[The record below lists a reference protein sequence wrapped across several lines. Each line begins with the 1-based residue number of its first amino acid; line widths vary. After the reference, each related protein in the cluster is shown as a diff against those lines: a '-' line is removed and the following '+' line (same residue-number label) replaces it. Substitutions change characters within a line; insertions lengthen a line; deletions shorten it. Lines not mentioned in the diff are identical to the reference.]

1 MDFSKK
7 VLNRFC
13 KDFKLPITIFTEP
26 IFSYQKELYSDY
38 YDLPKKF
45 TLLENEISKCGSQE
59 KFLDNI
65 FKIRDDI
72 ITQTKALPEYQEY
85 LDMDMNKFAVQ
96 SSVSNKDIFKESNVG
111 KIFLSIDLVKANYQ
125 AMRYV
130 NPKLVF
136 DTSSYEDYISKFT
149 DSEYFKESKYLRE
162 VIFGNMNPRRQVTI
176 EKYMVK
182 RIFNFLLLYQDF
194 MKDKKIV
201 SFSNDELVF
210 EITSDEEKILLQDD
224 FLYECCRIINKRN
237 FGIDIR
243 IEIFKLLQVGDKPYY
258 VKEFILGDKEYEFKC
273 VPKEYLPQVFKK
285 YNNIELDDKDL
296 YFVHNGELCKFVNPL
311 FKGGTDEV

>member
-96 SSVSNKDIFKESNVG
+96 SSVPNKDIFKESNVG

-136 DTSSYEDYISKFT
+136 DTNRYWDYISKFT

-176 EKYMVK
+176 EKFITKQILDSLSTSLMHELNTK
-182 RIFNFLLLYQDF
+182 LI
-194 MKDKKIV
+194 
-201 SFSNDELVF
+201 SFSNDELVYEVVNSWNGF
-210 EITSDEEKILLQDD
+210 VDEFWLLYLGE
-224 FLYECCRIINKRN
+224 FMKKCE
-237 FGIDIR
+237 FDIR
-243 IEIFKLLQVGDKPYY
+243 VEIFKLLQVGNKPYY
-258 VKEFILGDKEYEFKC
+258 VKEFLVGDKEYEFKC
-273 VPKEYLPQVFKK
+273 VPKEYFPQVFKK

-296 YFVHNGELCKFVNPL
+296 YFIHNGELCKFVNPL